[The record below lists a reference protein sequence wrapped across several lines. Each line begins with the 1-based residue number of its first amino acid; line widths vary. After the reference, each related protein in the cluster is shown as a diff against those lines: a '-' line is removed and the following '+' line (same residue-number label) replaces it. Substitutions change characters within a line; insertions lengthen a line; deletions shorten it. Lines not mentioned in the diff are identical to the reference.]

1 MLLDNISFYKWPHI
15 ETIIQPSGHTA
26 IPQHMTSVTWNMTFV
41 KLAFTILVK
50 WTKIVNPS

>member
-15 ETIIQPSGHTA
+15 ETIIQPSGHT
-26 IPQHMTSVTWNMTFV
+26 WNMTFV